1 MSTVQPATVR
11 DRGFTLIEVLVT
23 VSLMGLL
30 MGFAVSGWSSWAQAS
45 EHSGTAREL
54 QSVLRQAHQRAITE
68 GRAICVD
75 FDVAGNRYTMFRGAC
90 DDAARVRVLG
100 PVTGDSADVRLA
112 APSFTGV
119 SGTGTGVTFSA
130 RGTAWP
136 GQVKVTREGS
146 TKEYVVR
153 VEGLTG
159 RVSLA

>member
-1 MSTVQPATVR
+1 MSTVESTR
-11 DRGFTLIEVLVT
+11 DRGFTLVELLVT
-23 VSLMGLL
+23 VSLLGTV
-30 MGFAVSGWSSWAQAS
+30 MGFAVGGWTSWARAS

-54 QSVLRQAHQRAITE
+54 QSVLRQAQQRAVTE
-68 GRAICVD
+68 GRAVCVD
-75 FDVAGNRYTMFRGAC
+75 VDVAGNRYTMFRGAC

-100 PVTGDSADVRLA
+100 PVVGDSADVRLSE
-112 APSFTGV
+112 PSFSGV
-119 SGTGTGVTFSA
+119 SGTSTGVTFSS

-146 TKEYVVR
+146 TKQYVVR